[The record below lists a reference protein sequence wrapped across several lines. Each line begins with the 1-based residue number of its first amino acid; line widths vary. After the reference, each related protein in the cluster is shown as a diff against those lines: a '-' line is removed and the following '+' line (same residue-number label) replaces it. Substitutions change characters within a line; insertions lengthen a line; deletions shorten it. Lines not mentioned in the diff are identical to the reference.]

1 MNDTQNKIVRIAK
14 ILSGFSRLDETDMA
28 ILLILLANSNVTN
41 AELAK
46 ILEFKDG
53 NSISYHTR
61 SMQQEGIIDR
71 YTIIPDWK
79 LIGLGTEFIIL
90 AEAENEEQLLD
101 IEKTHVFMADEYCSK
116 MGDIVV
122 TPTISGCIILQDVYH
137 CFGDKTMAIIIGRA
151 SSDQDA
157 AVYCKNYLTSR
168 YPKIKTSL
176 LINKYRTINDFII
189 DERAIKKLKKFFLAG
204 DAASAPELLEELSE
218 RP

>member
-1 MNDTQNKIVRIAK
+1 
-14 ILSGFSRLDETDMA
+14 
-28 ILLILLANSNVTN
+28 
-41 AELAK
+41 
-46 ILEFKDG
+46 
-53 NSISYHTR
+53 
-61 SMQQEGIIDR
+61 
-71 YTIIPDWK
+71 
-79 LIGLGTEFIIL
+79 
-90 AEAENEEQLLD
+90 
-101 IEKTHVFMADEYCSK
+101 
-116 MGDIVV
+116 
-122 TPTISGCIILQDVYH
+122 
-137 CFGDKTMAIIIGRA
+137 MAIIIGRA